1 MYFPIEGIQGPD
13 LNQLIQEK
21 INSVGWVME
30 TLHISRKMVPRP
42 RSFAGS
48 WDLSPYNIIQDKS
61 VLSARGLC
69 NIHYHLFK

>member
-21 INSVGWVME
+21 INSFGWVME

-48 WDLSPYNIIQDKS
+48 
-61 VLSARGLC
+61 
-69 NIHYHLFK
+69 